1 MTIRQREIPLKYWRF
16 VKLILVLLLLMGS
29 CAGAVDPQEPAQPLA
44 PVILE
49 TPSPVA
55 AVTMAVDAVA
65 DATPTSTATSISS
78 EQASPTPTDL
88 PVQATPTEPPP
99 TAEPV
104 PMDTPAPRYQ
114 PPASS
119 IALEGFAYIQQTWNN
134 CGPATLAMQLSYFGS
149 QLSQATI
156 GAALRTHPDDKNVGP
171 VELAEYAR
179 SQGFHALV
187 RVNGNRQLMQ
197 TLITNGIPPIIE
209 TWLEPDPGDG
219 LGHYRL
225 LTGYDDAAQNWI
237 GYDSYYRVNLV
248 NPGGDYRGIRMAYA
262 ETDALWK
269 AFNRTYVIVYTAS
282 QAPMVAAIL
291 GEDRD
296 DLAMWQRALATAQQE
311 VAANNNDAFA
321 WFNLGTS
328 LTALGN
334 YTEAANAFDRAQAIG
349 LPWRMLWYQFG
360 PFHAYYEAGR
370 YHELIALADSV
381 LKPSVQIEELHDWR
395 ARAYDALGDPTA
407 AAAARQRVAELN
419 QNYRALYAEVPRAGV
434 GNSNGVAGS
443 VEPGGSPAAAV
454 ATPLPVD
461 SAAFVDDITVPDGTT
476 FSPGEAFLK
485 TWRVRNS
492 GDKNWDNYTL
502 QFVTVDAPDNH
513 RMGSPDSV
521 PVERTS
527 AGQSV
532 DISVPLVAPST
543 PGNYTGYWQ
552 IVSEDGGTVQGGQ
565 VWAIIQV
572 EER

>member
-1 MTIRQREIPLKYWRF
+1 MFITQRGFPLKRWQW
-16 VKLILVLLLLMGS
+16 LGLVLLFLLLLGGCGRS
-29 CAGAVDPQEPAQPLA
+29 VEPQAQTQPPA
-44 PVILE
+44 PVILD
-49 TPSPVA
+49 TPS
-55 AVTMAVDAVA
+55 AVE
-65 DATPTSTATSISS
+65 ATPRPTAT
-78 EQASPTPTDL
+78 ATATLPAPTEL
-88 PVQATPTEPPP
+88 PVQATPTEPPAP
-99 TAEPV
+99 TPEATPTH
-104 PMDTPAPRYQ
+104 TPAPLYQ
-114 PPASS
+114 PPASL

-156 GAALRTHPDDKNVGP
+156 GAALRTHADDKNVSP
-171 VELAEYAR
+171 VELAGYAR

-187 RVNGNRQLMQ
+187 RVNGNRHLMQ
-197 TLITNGIPPIIE
+197 TLISNGIPPIIE

-225 LTGYDDAAQNWI
+225 LIGYDDAAQHWI

-248 NPGGDYRGIRMAYA
+248 NPGGDYRGIRMSYG

-269 AFNRTYVIVYTAS
+269 VFNRTYVIVYTEA
-282 QAPMVAAIL
+282 QAPLVATIL
-291 GEDRD
+291 REDKD
-296 DLAMWQRALATAQQE
+296 DRLMWQRALATAQQE
-311 VAANNNDAFA
+311 VTTDNNDAFA

-334 YTEAANAFDRAQAIG
+334 YTEAAEAFDRARAIG

-360 PFHAYYEAGR
+360 PFHAYYEVGR
-370 YHELIALADSV
+370 YQELIALADSV

-395 ARAYDALGDPTA
+395 ARTFEALGNPTA

-419 QNYRALYAEVPRAGV
+419 RHYQPHYAEIPRV
-434 GNSNGVAGS
+434 DGS
-443 VEPGGSPAAAV
+443 APAQASPV
-454 ATPLPVD
+454 
-461 SAAFVDDITVPDGTT
+461 SAAQRPATDTATFVDDITVPDGSV
-476 FSPGEAFLK
+476 FAPDESFLK

-492 GDKNWDNYTL
+492 GETIWEGYTIRFMTL
-502 QFVTVDAPDNH
+502 DAPGNH

-521 PVERTS
+521 PVERT
-527 AGQSV
+527 APGQTV

-552 IVSEDGGTVQGGQ
+552 IVSHEGSTVPGGQ

-572 EER
+572 AEQ